1 VKRIPVGLAALAVLA
16 AGATTSACNAA
27 PSAAS
32 VNGTTISVASLNT
45 QLADLTTTRPGQC
58 LLSLNAGQALDLSG
72 MGTGGSGTYQL
83 NLAAAVLDN
92 RVYNLL
98 AGQYLVG
105 HAVRINNQDRAMA
118 ESAFAS
124 ILDGEIGAQAQQAAA
139 VSGTAACVKAD
150 GSPYTGASLLAALP
164 SELRDNELANQ
175 AIEQYLLVKA
185 ASLTPTALLAYYMAN
200 PKQFVTVCASA
211 IETTD
216 QATATT
222 AYKSLKTGTPLAQ
235 VAVAAAANPAVQARS
250 GQAGCATEERVLQ
263 QLQVPSVTV
272 GQPIPPVQS
281 NGVWIVYTVTSR
293 TPVPLTQAALAI
305 SQILTR
311 TTANQRKVT
320 ATVLGFA
327 RTSSVEV
334 NPQYGSWT
342 GTRIATP
349 TPPKTQYLLPF
360 YATTVTLPSANATTL
375 SPATGTTG
383 TSGSTGT
390 TGTTGTTAG

>member
-1 VKRIPVGLAALAVLA
+1 MKRIPLGLATLAVLA
-16 AGATTSACNAA
+16 AGATSSACNAA
-27 PSAAS
+27 PTAAS

-45 QLADLTTTRPGQC
+45 QLANLTTTTPGQC

-72 MGTGGSGTYQL
+72 RGTGGSGTYQL
-83 NLAAAVLDN
+83 SLAAAVLDN

-105 HAVRINNQDRAMA
+105 HAVRITNQDRAQA

-124 ILDGEIGAQAQQAAA
+124 ILGGEISAQAQQAAS
-139 VSGTAACVKAD
+139 VNGTAACVKAD

-164 SELRDNELANQ
+164 AELRDNELTDQ
-175 AIEQYLLVKA
+175 TIEQYLLAKA
-185 ASLTPTALLAYYMAN
+185 ANLTPRSLLAYYLAN

-211 IETTD
+211 IETPD
-216 QATATT
+216 QATAET
-222 AYKSLKTGTPLAQ
+222 AYKSLKAGTPLAQ
-235 VAVAAAANPAVQARS
+235 VAATAAANPAIQSRS
-250 GQAGCATEERVLQ
+250 GQAGCAAEAEVLQ
-263 QLQVPSVTV
+263 QLQVPSVTA

-281 NGVWIVYTVTSR
+281 SGVWIVYTVTSQ
-293 TPVPLTQAALAI
+293 TPVPLTRAAFAI

-342 GTRIATP
+342 GARIATP
-349 TPPKTQYLLPF
+349 TPPKTRYLLPF
-360 YATTVTLPSANATTL
+360 YATTVTLPAANAPAL
-375 SPATGTTG
+375 SPVTG
-383 TSGSTGT
+383 TSGTTGGPAT
-390 TGTTGTTAG
+390 TGTPAG